1 LTAQHCKTCKY
12 FSQEG
17 FRDMGVC
24 KRYPT
29 FQNRNSTDWCG
40 EHNPILPS
48 TITLPKVNLELGV
61 VMNPA
66 VTDQAEK
73 KKPGRP
79 KLSGRQIP

>member
-1 LTAQHCKTCKY
+1 
-12 FSQEG
+12 
-17 FRDMGVC
+17 MGVC
-24 KRYPT
+24 KRYPPH
-29 FQNRNSTDWCG
+29 QNKNSTDWCG

-66 VTDQAEK
+66 IVDQAEK

>member
-1 LTAQHCKTCKY
+1 
-12 FSQEG
+12 
-17 FRDMGVC
+17 MGVC

-40 EHNPILPS
+40 EHNPILAT
-48 TITLPKVNLELGV
+48 TITLPKVDLELGV
-61 VMNPA
+61 IA
-66 VTDQAEK
+66 DQAEK

>member
-1 LTAQHCKTCKY
+1 
-12 FSQEG
+12 
-17 FRDMGVC
+17 MGVC

-40 EHNPILPS
+40 EHNPILAT
-48 TITLPKVNLELGV
+48 TITLPKVDLELGIA
-61 VMNPA
+61 NPEII
-66 VTDQAEK
+66 DQAEK

>member
-1 LTAQHCKTCKY
+1 MTAQHCKTCRY

-24 KRYPT
+24 KRYPEP
-29 FQNRNSTDWCG
+29 QNKNGTDWCG

-48 TITLPKVNLELGV
+48 TITLPKADPELGIAK
-61 VMNPA
+61 PEII
-66 VTDQAEK
+66 DQAEK